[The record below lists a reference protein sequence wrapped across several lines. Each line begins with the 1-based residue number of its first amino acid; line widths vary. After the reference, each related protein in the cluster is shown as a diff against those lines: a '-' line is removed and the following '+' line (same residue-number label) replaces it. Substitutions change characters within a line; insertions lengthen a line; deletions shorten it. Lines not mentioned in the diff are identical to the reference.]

1 LNPRITAFA
10 EQQMRRWG
18 QHQEN
23 VAREASFEEAGR
35 LAAQDLSYVAISREA
50 GAGASTIAQI
60 VGSRLNWKVYDSN
73 LLDEVAQRNKLPRFM
88 LNLVDETVS
97 NWLYDVFFPWMDSQV
112 VSQEKFVVQV
122 SRVIRTLSRGG
133 NAVFVGRGAQFL
145 LPRSKTLAVRIV
157 APEAFRAQYVE
168 KRRHVGSQQAL
179 DSIRRT
185 DRGRRDFNRHF
196 FHHDI
201 SDPHLFDLV
210 INAGQFSP
218 AEAAEQIVQA
228 VRRVGNRPDYL
239 CSPPGANLVS
249 TS

>member
-1 LNPRITAFA
+1 MKSPIHLNPRITAFA

-97 NWLYDVFFPWMDSQV
+97 NWLYNVFFPWMDSQV

-133 NAVFVGRGAQFL
+133 NAVFVGRGAKFL
-145 LPRSKTLAVRIV
+145 LPRSKHSRC
-157 APEAFRAQYVE
+157 ESW
-168 KRRHVGSQQAL
+168 RRRRFATSTWKSGATS
-179 DSIRRT
+179 DRSKPSIRFAAPT
-185 DRGRRDFNRHF
+185 VDAA
-196 FHHDI
+196 I
-201 SDPHLFDLV
+201 S
-210 INAGQFSP
+210 IGISSITISA
-218 AEAAEQIVQA
+218 I
-228 VRRVGNRPDYL
+228 RI
-239 CSPPGANLVS
+239 CSIL
-249 TS
+249 